1 MRQIDVNKLYSLGVV
16 RPVDAGGFIVGT
28 VVALV
33 QHEGVKLALLPRSM
47 VHQSDVLLR
56 DNKLPEKEKYT

>member
-1 MRQIDVNKLYSLGVV
+1 MRQGDVSTSYSLGVV

-33 QHEGVKLALLPRSM
+33 QHKGVKLALLSRSV

-56 DNKLPEKEKYT
+56 DNKLPE